1 MSPSRTA
8 SPETLDSI
16 LSEAVRIRLPRD
28 LPVAALFSG
37 GIDSTLI
44 AHYARRTRPEAPG
57 YFLGDEDAQKY
68 YFGKRF
74 DATSIIESKGAFQTQ
89 MDAVAAEKAAYERG
103 LAEVRDSLKEL
114 AEKYTGDPTG
124 FAVAVYGRHGHA
136 GKITDEDLAWAEEAI
151 ARMEAKKASPLS
163 DAPAPAPKRRV
174 VQIIPQTQYTVMM
187 AFCDDDTLFTYT
199 TDGWKQLPPIP
210 QPGDTP

>member
-1 MSPSRTA
+1 MTPNG
-8 SPETLDSI
+8 ETPCTDCNGSGINGQTGQWCTCDVGVGVAERPKAPPQPTELEVRFSEEALNKARANHSGHNNFFVVLADI
-16 LSEAVRIRLPRD
+16 LA
-28 LPVAALFSG
+28 
-37 GIDSTLI
+37 T
-44 AHYARRTRPEAPG
+44 
-57 YFLGDEDAQKY
+57 
-68 YFGKRF
+68 
-74 DATSIIESKGAFQTQ
+74 DATTQ
-89 MDAVAAEKAAYERG
+89 LRAAEKAAYERG

-174 VQIIPQTQYTVMM
+174 VQIIPQTQYALMM
-187 AFCDDDTLFTYT
+187 AFCDDDTLLVYT